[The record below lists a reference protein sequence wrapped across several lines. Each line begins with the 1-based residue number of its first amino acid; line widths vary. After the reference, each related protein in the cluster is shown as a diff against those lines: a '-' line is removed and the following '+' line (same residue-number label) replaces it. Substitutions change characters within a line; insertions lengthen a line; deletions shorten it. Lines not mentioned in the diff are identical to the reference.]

1 MEETTIRISKEAHN
15 FLNTMKVH
23 KNQSNA
29 EVLDRLIK
37 EFVDLQND
45 R

>member
-1 MEETTIRISKEAHN
+1 MGETTIRISIEAHT
-15 FLNTMKVH
+15 FLNTLKVH

-29 EVLDRLIK
+29 EVLDKLIK

-45 R
+45 